1 MDFLP
6 QNGTALLPTVVK
18 SITRLDSK
26 SLSVYIDRFAPELV
40 LRYSMNNLKQD
51 GTRLNIPLFM
61 ADWTEQLLKVAKD

>member
-18 SITRLDSK
+18 SITRLNSK

-51 GTRLNIPLFM
+51 GTRLNIPLFL
-61 ADWTEQLLKVAKD
+61 ADWTELLKVAADE